1 MQEADIS
8 YFVELGEHLW
18 CLRLEERESEK
29 RMGGARQDFQVLL
42 RGKESQSLDL
52 LQQVR
57 LFSDSSGSSGSSV
70 SSLLRSTFFIDFLS
84 IVNLFFVYPDTVY
97 FFSRSNFYPPLPS
110 PYPQQ
115 TDPGA
120 SAFTH
125 ASE

>member
-18 CLRLEERESEK
+18 CLRLEKRESEE

-57 LFSDSSGSSGSSV
+57 LFSASCASSA
-70 SSLLRSTFFIDFLS
+70 SSLLRSTFSIDFLS

>member
-57 LFSDSSGSSGSSV
+57 LFSGSSGSSGSRSSGSNPSNLPLLISKSSGSSGSS
-70 SSLLRSTFFIDFLS
+70 
-84 IVNLFFVYPDTVY
+84 
-97 FFSRSNFYPPLPS
+97 
-110 PYPQQ
+110 
-115 TDPGA
+115 GA
-120 SAFTH
+120 SPS
-125 ASE
+125 SESSFSGSSSSSWKQQ